1 MKSQV
6 KGRRRDLDTL
16 EVVRMR
22 RRRRR
27 RRLNRQ
33 QQNPL
38 SRRSVIVCSVM
49 T

>member
-16 EVVRMR
+16 EVVRM

>member
-16 EVVRMR
+16 EVVRM
-22 RRRRR
+22 RRRR